1 MFYGFDPLYFLIIGP
16 AFVLSMVASMRT
28 KSQFNKY
35 SKVGTSS
42 GMTGAQAAA
51 QVLRAGG
58 VTNVRIER
66 VDGFLSDHY
75 DPSKKVLRLS
85 SKVHDSNSISA
96 VGVGA
101 HEAGHAIQDK
111 VRYPMLALRTALV
124 PTASLG
130 SNLGWI
136 LLIAGMFLQMM
147 GLVYIGIILFS
158 AVVLFQL
165 VTLPVEFDASSRAK
179 SMLFETGVISS
190 RAERDGVSRVLN
202 AAALTY
208 VAAAAMAIL
217 QLVYFLIKAGLLGG
231 RDD

>member
-16 AFVLSMVASMRT
+16 AFLLSLFASMRT

-35 SKVGTSS
+35 SKFVTSS

-51 QVLRAGG
+51 HVLRAGG

-85 SKVHDSNSISA
+85 SKVHDSKSISA

-111 VRYPMLALRTALV
+111 VKYPMLALRTALV

-130 SNLGWI
+130 SSLGWI
-136 LLIAGMFLQMM
+136 LLFAGMFLQMM
-147 GLVYIGIILFS
+147 GLVYVGIILFS

-190 RAERDGVSRVLN
+190 RAERNGVSKVLN

-217 QLVYFLIKAGLLGG
+217 QLVYFLMRSGLLGG
-231 RDD
+231 NDD